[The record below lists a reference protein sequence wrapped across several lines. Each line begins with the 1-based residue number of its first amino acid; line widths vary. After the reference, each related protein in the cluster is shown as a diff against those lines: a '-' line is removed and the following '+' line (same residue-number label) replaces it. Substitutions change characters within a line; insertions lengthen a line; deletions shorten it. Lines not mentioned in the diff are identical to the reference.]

1 MRGFIANS
9 LKPHMRSF
17 ALRRSFTSSRIL
29 RKVNAVESFG
39 DYTTRI
45 SADKVTVVDFYAD
58 WCGPCKYLKP
68 FLEKLSEQN
77 QKASFIAVNADK
89 FSDIAQ
95 KNGVYALP
103 TMVLFRKGQELDRI
117 VGADV
122 KTLSSL
128 LAKYQE

>member
-1 MRGFIANS
+1 MLIA
-9 LKPHMRSF
+9 
-17 ALRRSFTSSRIL
+17 A
-29 RKVNAVESFG
+29 
-39 DYTTRI
+39 